1 MLSLRK
7 PKDEMA
13 TKTLESIEKSVLS
26 PREDMADDGIIQIQ
40 KKSKEVLIQEI
51 TSHLQ
56 NYQET
61 FNEAELSNW
70 KAKHDILL
78 HALTSV

>member
-1 MLSLRK
+1 MFGRK

-26 PREDMADDGIIQIQ
+26 TREDMADDGIIQNQ
-40 KKSKEVLIQEI
+40 KKSKEVLKQEL

-56 NYQET
+56 NFRED
-61 FNEAELSNW
+61 FNEVQRNQWIE
-70 KAKHDILL
+70 KHNIIL

>member
-1 MLSLRK
+1 MFGRK

-26 PREDMADDGIIQIQ
+26 PREDMADDGIIQNQ
-40 KKSKEVLIQEI
+40 KKSKEVLKQEL

-56 NYQET
+56 NFRED
-61 FNEAELSNW
+61 FNEVQRNQWIE
-70 KAKHDILL
+70 KHNIIL